1 MPVPGCRRRLA
12 SLRPCLHTEAGL
24 DLRADAVGAGEENA
38 VPVVE
43 TVLNGNV
50 CADGEVQQYFAVRSF
65 HLQPFREG
73 CRVPRFRYR
82 TAARVVEM
90 EIDKRAAR
98 FIKADVEDNLTR
110 RCVDE
115 DD

>member
-38 VPVVE
+38 LPVVQ

-50 CADGEVQQYFAVRSF
+50 GADGEVQEHFAIRRL
-65 HLQPFREG
+65 HLQPFWEG
-73 CRVPRFRYR
+73 CGVSRFRYR

-90 EIDKRAAR
+90 EINKGAAR
-98 FIKADVEDNLTR
+98 FIQADVEDYLTC

>member
-1 MPVPGCRRRLA
+1 
-12 SLRPCLHTEAGL
+12 LRPCLHTEAGL

-50 CADGEVQQYFAVRSF
+50 GADGKVQEHFAIRSL
-65 HLQPFREG
+65 HLQPFWEG
-73 CRVPRFRYR
+73 GGVPRFRYR
-82 TAARVVEM
+82 RAARVVEM

-98 FIKADVEDNLTR
+98 FIKADVEDYLTR